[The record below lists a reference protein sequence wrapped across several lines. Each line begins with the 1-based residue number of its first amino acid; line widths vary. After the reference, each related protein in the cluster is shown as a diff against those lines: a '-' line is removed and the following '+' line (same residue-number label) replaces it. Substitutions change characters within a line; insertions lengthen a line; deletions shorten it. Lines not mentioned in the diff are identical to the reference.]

1 MTPTRYSGVLK
12 IVRFNW
18 PWYIG
23 VLAATVTGIFLLNL
37 RAIHSRWVVLVV
49 AGLLVA
55 DLWLLVSLA
64 VSHYIYDRSLVSRA
78 RWLDRVD
85 STSVRRAAIFHAGQ
99 DEASEAVV
107 RALRNAEI
115 HTFDFYDPARN
126 GTASLK
132 RARALAKRHDAAIAS
147 DNIPLKNE
155 TLDLAL
161 VVFAAHEIR
170 QDMQR
175 AAFFRELARALAP
188 GGRVVIVEHVRD
200 VWNFLAYGPGAFHFL
215 SRQTWSRSF
224 AKGGLQLLRETSCT
238 LFVRV
243 FVLKKP

>member
-1 MTPTRYSGVLK
+1 MK

-18 PWYIG
+18 PWYAG
-23 VLAATVTGIFLLNL
+23 VLIATFTGIFLVNL
-37 RAIHSRWVVLVV
+37 GATDRPWGVLVV

-55 DLWLLVSLA
+55 DVWLLVSLA
-64 VSHYIYDRSLVSRA
+64 VSHYIYDRSPVSHA

-85 STSVRRAAIFHAGQ
+85 STRVRRAAIFHAGQ
-99 DEASEAVV
+99 DEASEAVL
-107 RALRNAEI
+107 RALPNAEI
-115 HTFDFYDPARN
+115 QTFDFYDPARN

-132 RARALAKRHDAAIAS
+132 RARALAKRHDATIAS

-188 GGRVVIVEHVRD
+188 GGRVVMVEHVRD

-215 SRQTWSRSF
+215 SRQAWSRSF

-238 LFVRV
+238 VFVRV
-243 FVLKKP
+243 FVLRKP